1 MAATSGNFRLG
12 PDTGRVV
19 IKTGRAGLAAKA
31 GHDLTIEVTR
41 WSAQVEVPAESDGG
55 QSAATVS
62 AELDLG
68 SLEVRE
74 GTGGAMPLTDRDRRE
89 IKKQMGG
96 ILRGGTATFASSRI
110 IPSGSLLAPGGTT
123 PPNPPAAGGAIEGTV
138 TLNGTSQPA
147 RLQLTDSGS
156 GRYRG
161 SVTLAQTGF
170 GIKPYTGFFGALKL
184 KDEVVVEF
192 EVDLS
197 QAQGSA
203 G

>member
-1 MAATSGNFRLG
+1 MAATTGNYRLG
-12 PDTGRVV
+12 PDNGRVV
-19 IKTGRAGLAAKA
+19 LKTGRAGLAARA

-41 WSAQVEVPAESDGG
+41 WSAQVEVPAEENGG
-55 QSAATVS
+55 PAAATVS

-89 IKKQMGG
+89 IKKQIAG
-96 ILRGGTATFASSRI
+96 ILRGATASFASTRV
-110 IPSGSLLAPGGTT
+110 IPS
-123 PPNPPAAGGAIEGTV
+123 GAIEGTV
-138 TLNGTSQPA
+138 TLNGKTQPA

-161 SVTLAQTGF
+161 SATLAQTGF

-184 KDEVVVEF
+184 RDEVVVEF
-192 EVDLS
+192 DVDLAK
-197 QAQGSA
+197 AQSPEA
-203 G
+203 S

>member
-1 MAATSGNFRLG
+1 MAASTGNVRLG

-19 IKTGRAGLAAKA
+19 IKTSRSGLAARA

-41 WSAQVEVPAESDGG
+41 WSAQVGVPAGEDGG
-55 QSAATVS
+55 PAAATVS

-96 ILRGGTATFASSRI
+96 ILGGGTASFASSRI
-110 IPSGSLLAPGGTT
+110 IPSEG
-123 PPNPPAAGGAIEGTV
+123 GGAIEGTV
-138 TLNGTSQPA
+138 TLNGKTQPA
-147 RLQLTDSGS
+147 RLQVADSGS

-161 SVTLAQTGF
+161 SATLAQTGF

-184 KDEVVVEF
+184 RDEVVVEF

-197 QAQGSA
+197 KAQGSEA
-203 G
+203 S

>member
-1 MAATSGNFRLG
+1 VAATTGNFRLG
-12 PDTGRVV
+12 PDAGRVV

-41 WSAQVEVPAESDGG
+41 WSAQVEVPAEGDGG
-55 QSAATVS
+55 QSAATIT

-89 IKKQMGG
+89 IKKQIAG
-96 ILRGGTATFASSRI
+96 ILRGGTASFASTRV
-110 IPSGSLLAPGGTT
+110 IPS
-123 PPNPPAAGGAIEGTV
+123 GAIEGTV
-138 TLNGTSQPA
+138 TLNGKTQPA

-161 SVTLAQTGF
+161 SATLAQTGF

-192 EVDLS
+192 DVDLS
-197 QAQGSA
+197 KGS